1 MKKLSGWMIFLIIF
15 LIVNIII
22 FIKYLCKFMD
32 MIPNCNDL
40 KAKGHD
46 ANLDDTAP
54 DGIVILSDGSEV
66 SAKEITSFYTAYTEL
81 MVFVVMYVPVIIL
94 LSIIL
99 FILYKNCPSK

>member
-1 MKKLSGWMIFLIIF
+1 M
-15 LIVNIII
+15 VP
-22 FIKYLCKFMD
+22 D
-32 MIPNCNDL
+32 CNDL

-54 DGIVILSDGSEV
+54 DGVIFLTDGSEV

-81 MVFVVMYVPVIIL
+81 MVFIVMYVPVIIL

-99 FILYKNCPSK
+99 FLLYKNSPSK